1 MVRQA
6 LIVSFAALALAACG
20 ETGTEGQTEVEV
32 RSENQDKLF
41 TLSAMNRNIAMRR
54 AITGV
59 GMTCNRVVYSGY
71 VGQYENLDQWTA
83 ECDDRRQWAIFI
95 GADDT
100 AQVRYCPDV
109 VEAGLPA
116 CEITRLDTRDEEE
129 ATAEGAAADN
139 SENQ

>member
-1 MVRQA
+1 MDRQA
-6 LIVSFAALALAACG
+6 LILCAGAALALAACG
-20 ETGTEGQTEVEV
+20 KTDTAGDTAVEV

-59 GMTCNRVVYSGY
+59 GMPCSRVVYSGY
-71 VGQYENLDQWTA
+71 VGQWENLDQWTA
-83 ECDDRRQWAIFI
+83 ECDDKRQWAVFI

-109 VEAGLPA
+109 EKAGLPA
-116 CEITRLDTRDEEE
+116 CTITKLDTRDEQVVED
-129 ATAEGAAADN
+129 TAEG
-139 SENQ
+139 